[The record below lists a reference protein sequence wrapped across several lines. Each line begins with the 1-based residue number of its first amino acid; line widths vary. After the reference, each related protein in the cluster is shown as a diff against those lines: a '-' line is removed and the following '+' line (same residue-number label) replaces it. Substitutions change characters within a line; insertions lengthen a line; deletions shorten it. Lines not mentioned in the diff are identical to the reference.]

1 MVRRP
6 RDAEATRLEILDASE
21 GLFAE
26 QGYGSTSLAQ
36 ISKAANAHK
45 SLILHHFES
54 KEGLW
59 QAVKD
64 RKFAGFGQGP
74 KVCRFCR

>member
-26 QGYGSTSLAQ
+26 QGYGSTFLLRRFQ
-36 ISKAANAHK
+36 KRRI
-45 SLILHHFES
+45 LIRS
-54 KEGLW
+54 
-59 QAVKD
+59 
-64 RKFAGFGQGP
+64 
-74 KVCRFCR
+74 